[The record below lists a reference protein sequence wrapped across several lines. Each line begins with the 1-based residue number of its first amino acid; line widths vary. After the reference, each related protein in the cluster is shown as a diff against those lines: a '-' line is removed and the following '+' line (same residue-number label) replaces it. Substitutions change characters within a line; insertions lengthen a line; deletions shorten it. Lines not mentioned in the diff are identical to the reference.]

1 MLVKPKNSSKASHV
15 VITVE
20 SGIAQ
25 SSSINASYLLH
36 VCQVQIPNTIV
47 LAQHVK
53 EEK

>member
-25 SSSINASYLLH
+25 SSSINASYLL
-36 VCQVQIPNTIV
+36 CQVQVPNTIV

-53 EEK
+53 EEQ